1 MEGTCVKEMVSVFFG
16 GLAVGFLLFILTFA
30 LLCKFRSKWIKKMAD
45 KFHLSYKD
53 SNRSIKTEKRKTYS
67 LREPQPVPSD
77 SPVILRRKPVKQ
89 AAPVDDGHVTI
100 QSLYSSPC
108 DAKYNERNIMLQSLY
123 SVPRDLVRN
132 GPDAPP
138 KPRRYDRYSK
148 NSEDIHQGEPNVIL
162 PPFRSETSLE
172 ENPYSVVQR
181 VRHRNPDQVFYLAQW
196 DGNPHSA
203 PTLNRRSNDTG
214 RLSGDPEV
222 PSERRLSAF
231 KAYRRSTYPELELRQ
246 QHRDS
251 ALRPESES
259 ADYQQIGEVIQSRQS
274 ARISKGEEEP
284 LYYTLE
290 NVTPLPIFMTK
301 RQSSSHFGSRDSQS
315 STLGSSG
322 PLGSFQGR
330 ISTSLSERVLSEC
343 KFLWQTYDA
352 IPSDQNQRKSK
363 GGSGITT
370 RV

>member
-1 MEGTCVKEMVSVFFG
+1 MFFA
-16 GLAVGFLLFILTFA
+16 GLAVGILLFVLIFA
-30 LLCKFRSKWIKKMAD
+30 LLCKFRSKWIKKLAD
-45 KFHLSYKD
+45 KFHLSYMD
-53 SNRSIKTEKRKTYS
+53 NNRSSKTEKRRTYS

-77 SPVILRRKPVKQ
+77 SPVILRRRPTNQ
-89 AAPVDDGHVTI
+89 AASVDEGHVTI

-108 DAKYNERNIMLQSLY
+108 DAKLNERNVMLQSLY
-123 SVPRDLVRN
+123 SVPRDVVRN
-132 GPDAPP
+132 GRDAPP
-138 KPRRYDRYSK
+138 KPRRDDRYSK
-148 NSEDIHQGEPNVIL
+148 NPDDIHPGEPNVIL

-181 VRHRNPDQVFYLAQW
+181 VRHRNPDQVFYLAKW

-203 PTLNRRSNDTG
+203 PSLNRRSNEKD

-222 PSERRLSAF
+222 PNERRLSAF
-231 KAYRRSTYPELELRQ
+231 KAYRRSTCPELQLRQ
-246 QHRDS
+246 QYRDS
-251 ALRPESES
+251 GSRPESES
-259 ADYQQIGEVIQSRQS
+259 AGYLQIGEVIPSRKS
-274 ARISKGEEEP
+274 DRISRGQEEP

-301 RQSSSHFGSRDSQS
+301 RQSSSHCGSRDSQS

-343 KFLWQTYDA
+343 KFLWQTYDD
-352 IPSDQNQRKSK
+352 IPSDQIEGKSK
-363 GGSGITT
+363 RGSGITT